1 MAVEIMTVKIAS
13 IKRKCVEC
21 GRVFDMG
28 NATDAEEWAYGHDCE
43 PQDEQGAQIRERVAD
58 AQERGG
64 WSSYAEFEA
73 DFEDRDPFEFL

>member
-1 MAVEIMTVKIAS
+1 MGININM
-13 IKRKCVEC
+13 KRTCLEC
-21 GRVFDMG
+21 KRVFDLTNEIDG
-28 NATDAEEWAYGHDCE
+28 EEWTFGHDCE
-43 PQDEQGAQIRERVAD
+43 PEDEQGAQIRERVAE